1 MEFSMRRVNA
11 LFKKEVKYFGKNM
24 NVLFMCMLPIVF
36 SIIYSKL
43 FGGDTLDGHL
53 AKIDILIMCMG
64 MNLVMV
70 SSFVVAMLIAEE
82 KEKNTLR
89 TLMLSG
95 VSPLEFFTGKIF
107 ITFLISQITNV
118 AIFFIIGISAQY
130 LGIYILLTTLVVFT
144 MMEIG
149 ALIGII
155 SPNQMSTGV
164 IGMPVLI
171 ILLMIPIFAR
181 FNKTLTKIAEFLPN
195 HNMNIMLE
203 NIFKGES
210 IGLGYA
216 YNIAVIL
223 AWIIIAGVAFA
234 YTYNKVGLDK

>member
-11 LFKKEVKYFGKNM
+11 LFKKEVKDFGKNM
-24 NVLFMCMLPIVF
+24 NVSLMCLLPIAF
-36 SIIYSKL
+36 SIIYLRL
-43 FGGDTLDGHL
+43 FGDSTLDGHL

-89 TLMLSG
+89 TLMLSV
-95 VSPLEFFTGKIF
+95 VSPLEFLTGKIF
-107 ITFLISQITNV
+107 MSFLISEIINV
-118 AIFFIIGISAQY
+118 AIFFIIGIGSKY
-130 LGIYILLTTLVVFT
+130 LAIYMLLTTLGVFT
-144 MMEIG
+144 MIEIG

-155 SPNQMSTGV
+155 STNQMSTGIV
-164 IGMPVLI
+164 GMP
-171 ILLMIPIFAR
+171 ILMFFMLVPFFAKL
-181 FNKTLTKIAEFLPN
+181 NKTILKIAEFLPN
-195 HNMNIMLE
+195 YNINLILE
-203 NIFKGES
+203 NIFKGQT
-210 IGLGYA
+210 IGLEYA

-223 AWIIIAGVAFA
+223 AWIIIAGAAFA